1 MNKPVKTG
9 SMAND
14 NIHRLKIVPIHKLEG
29 TFHIPDYQRGY
40 RWQRRQVAQLIE
52 DIMHNPDGQSYYLQ
66 PITVIK
72 RVDGGDKFY
81 DLIDG
86 QQRLTTLLLIYKAL
100 QQKAEEWATLNFL
113 KKELVTEHYSICY
126 DTRTESEEFIKD
138 VATKSGDEAS
148 KFPDYLYMWHAYQKI
163 KIWLDTHEAE
173 ECKSLANKLA
183 KDVKVIWYEIGTC
196 DENAWSIFANLNSG
210 KIPLTN
216 SELVKALF
224 LSSSNNVEKI
234 EDEET
239 GERGY
244 VGLAQYEK
252 SAIVEQWD
260 GIERELATPSFWKF
274 ISNEDMEKYPTK
286 IDLLLDIVANKPDNN
301 RDEYY
306 TFVYFEKK
314 YSYGKISHS
323 EWQNIYDQYL
333 KIKDWYEDNNLYHKI
348 GYLIA
353 IRYKSLSEIYAEGKD
368 KSDSNFEKV
377 LDKWITESITVKNG
391 VTFESLDYN
400 ESADY
405 ELIKRLLTLTNVLST
420 LQLKGNTLRYPF
432 DLHKDSERNRGGWSL
447 EHIHA
452 QKSEQI
458 KKEGKRK
465 WLDLHLKSLGRYESF
480 CKNEYLKRMDQ
491 AQDNEE
497 KNALEKRFR
506 SISDSVSE
514 LRNRMNA
521 ALQTK
526 ELGNIQSI
534 MVDFSK
540 IVVPPFDE
548 HSEQIYRDGLANMA
562 LLTKDDNAVLNN
574 SSFDVKRYIILD
586 EMSDRYI
593 PPFTQKVFSKSFA
606 GSDLEQLYFWSDND
620 RNSYLKQIKEIL
632 KEYLDNKQLPTEASS
647 K

>member
-1 MNKPVKTG
+1 
-9 SMAND
+9 MAND
-14 NIHRLKIVPIHKLEG
+14 KIHKLKIVPIQKLDG

-40 RWQRRQVAQLIE
+40 RWQRRQVVQIIE

-72 RVDGGDKFY
+72 RANGGDKVY

-100 QQKAEEWATLNFL
+100 QQKAEEWAKLNFL
-113 KKELVTEHYSICY
+113 KKELVTEQYSICY
-126 DTRTESEEFIKD
+126 DTRTESEHFIKD
-138 VATKSGDEAS
+138 VAAKSGEEAS

-163 KIWLDTHEAE
+163 KIWLDRHEPE
-173 ECKSLANKLA
+173 DCKSLANKLA
-183 KDVKVIWYEIGTC
+183 KDVKVIWYEIGTS
-196 DENAWSIFANLNSG
+196 DDNAWTVFANLNSG

-239 GERGY
+239 ERCYY
-244 VGLAQYEK
+244 VGLSPYEK
-252 SAIVEQWD
+252 SIIVEQWD
-260 GIERELATPSFWKF
+260 GIERELSNPAFWKF
-274 ISNEDMEKYPTK
+274 MSNEDMESYPTK
-286 IDLLLDIVANKPDNN
+286 IDLLLDIVAEKPRNEHN
-301 RDEYY
+301 EYY
-306 TFVYFEKK
+306 TFAHFENK
-314 YSYGKISHS
+314 YSHGKISHT

-333 KIKDWYEDNNLYHKI
+333 KLRDWYEDNNLFHKI
-348 GYLIA
+348 GYLIDV
-353 IRYKSLSEIYAEGKD
+353 RYKSLSDIYSEGKD
-368 KSDSNFEKV
+368 KSDSDLETI
-377 LDKWITESITVKNG
+377 LDGWIKESITVKPD

-400 ESADY
+400 SGEDY
-405 ELIKRLLTLTNVLST
+405 EIIKRLLTLTNVLST
-420 LQLKGNTLRYPF
+420 LQLKDNTLRYPF
-432 DLHKDSERNRGGWSL
+432 HLHKDSERKRGGWSL

-465 WLDLHLKSLGRYESF
+465 WLELHLKSLGRYESF
-480 CKNEYLKRMDQ
+480 CKNEYLKLKDQVKDDEAKSRLATRFQSIKKSVYELSNRMDT
-491 AQDNEE
+491 
-497 KNALEKRFR
+497 ALK
-506 SISDSVSE
+506 
-514 LRNRMNA
+514 A
-521 ALQTK
+521 K
-526 ELGNIQSI
+526 ELGNIQPI
-534 MVDFSK
+534 IVDFSK
-540 IVVPPFDE
+540 IVIPPFDE

-574 SSFDVKRYIILD
+574 SSFDVKRYIILN

-620 RNSYLKQIKEIL
+620 RNSYLMQIKEIL
-632 KEYLDNKQLPTEASS
+632 KEYLDDKKLPTKALS

>member
-1 MNKPVKTG
+1 
-9 SMAND
+9 
-14 NIHRLKIVPIHKLEG
+14 
-29 TFHIPDYQRGY
+29 
-40 RWQRRQVAQLIE
+40 
-52 DIMHNPDGQSYYLQ
+52 
-66 PITVIK
+66 
-72 RVDGGDKFY
+72 
-81 DLIDG
+81 
-86 QQRLTTLLLIYKAL
+86 
-100 QQKAEEWATLNFL
+100 
-113 KKELVTEHYSICY
+113 
-126 DTRTESEEFIKD
+126 
-138 VATKSGDEAS
+138 
-148 KFPDYLYMWHAYQKI
+148 
-163 KIWLDTHEAE
+163 
-173 ECKSLANKLA
+173 
-183 KDVKVIWYEIGTC
+183 
-196 DENAWSIFANLNSG
+196 
-210 KIPLTN
+210 
-216 SELVKALF
+216 
-224 LSSSNNVEKI
+224 
-234 EDEET
+234 
-239 GERGY
+239 
-244 VGLAQYEK
+244 
-252 SAIVEQWD
+252 
-260 GIERELATPSFWKF
+260 
-274 ISNEDMEKYPTK
+274 MEKYPTK

>member
-1 MNKPVKTG
+1 
-9 SMAND
+9 MAND
-14 NIHRLKIVPIHKLEG
+14 NIHKLKIVPIHKLEG
-29 TFHIPDYQRGY
+29 TFHIPNYQRGY

-52 DIMHNPDGQSYYLQ
+52 DIMHNTDGQSYYLQ

-72 RVDGGDKFY
+72 RTNGGDNVY

-100 QQKAEEWATLNFL
+100 QQKAEEWAKLNFL

-126 DTRTESEEFIKD
+126 DTRAESDDFIKN

-163 KIWLDTHEAE
+163 KIWLDTHEPE
-173 ECKSLANKLA
+173 DCKSLANKLA
-183 KDVKVIWYEIGTC
+183 KDVKVIWYEIGTS
-196 DENAWSIFANLNSG
+196 DENAWAIFANLNSG

-239 GERGY
+239 GKRYY
-244 VGLAQYEK
+244 VGLTQYEK
-252 SAIVEQWD
+252 SVIVEQWD
-260 GIERELATPSFWKF
+260 GIERELASPSFWKF

-286 IDLLLDIVANKPDNN
+286 IDLLLDIVANKPDNDRN
-301 RDEYY
+301 EYY
-306 TFVYFEKK
+306 TFAYFEKK

-333 KIKDWYEDNNLYHKI
+333 KLKDWYEDNKLFHKI
-348 GYLIA
+348 GYLID
-353 IRYKSLSEIYAEGKD
+353 IRHKSLSEIYSEGKD
-368 KSDSNFEKV
+368 KSDSDFEEV
-377 LDKWITESITVKNG
+377 LDRWIKESITVKND

-400 ESADY
+400 ASEDY
-405 ELIKRLLTLTNVLST
+405 EMIKRLLTLTNVLST
-420 LQLKGNTLRYPF
+420 LQLKDNTLRYPF
-432 DLHKDSERNRGGWSL
+432 HLHKDSEHNRGGWSL

-452 QKSEQI
+452 QKSEQF

-480 CKNEYLKRMDQ
+480 CKNEYLKRMEQ
-491 AQDNEE
+491 AQDDEA
-497 KNALEKRFR
+497 KNVLERRFR
-506 SISDSVSE
+506 SIINSVSE
-514 LRNRMNA
+514 LRGRMDA
-521 ALQTK
+521 ALKAK

-534 MVDFSK
+534 MIDFSK

-548 HSEQIYRDGLANMA
+548 RSAQIYRDGLANMA

-620 RNSYLKQIKEIL
+620 RNSYLKQIKETL
-632 KEYLDNKQLPTEASS
+632 KEYLDNKKLPTKASS